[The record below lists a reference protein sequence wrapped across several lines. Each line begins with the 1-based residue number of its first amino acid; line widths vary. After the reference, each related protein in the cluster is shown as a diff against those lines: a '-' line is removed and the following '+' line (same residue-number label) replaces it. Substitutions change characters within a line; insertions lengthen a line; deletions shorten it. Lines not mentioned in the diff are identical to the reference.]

1 MRQHLPT
8 DNDLHPPL
16 LAGSQYHI
24 KQMMCFGT
32 GFQPVVFVVIS
43 NPETSSPVTQSIG
56 FQPKPWRC
64 EAPSNSPL
72 EGENRFRVFQEV
84 SSSGFKFQEGA
95 ESYDHQGS
103 CWKPVL

>member
-1 MRQHLPT
+1 MSL
-8 DNDLHPPL
+8 
-16 LAGSQYHI
+16 
-24 KQMMCFGT
+24 GT

-84 SSSGFKFQEGA
+84 SSFKREQRVMITKVLV
-95 ESYDHQGS
+95 GS
-103 CWKPVL
+103 QYF